1 MSDEL
6 DNHINEETKH
16 TVIPINGLYENWFLD
31 YASYVILDRA
41 VPHINDGLKP
51 VQRRIMHSLK
61 EMDDGRFNKAANVIG
76 NTMKYHPHGDAS
88 IGDAMVQIGQKDLLI
103 DCQGNWGDP
112 ITGDS
117 AAAPRYIE
125 ARLSKFANEVVFNSD
140 TTIWQLSYDGRNNE
154 PLTLPV
160 KFPLLLAQGAEGIAV
175 GLATKVMPHN
185 FIELLDA
192 SIEILQGGKPNIL
205 PDFFTG
211 GMADFSAY
219 NEGMRGGK
227 IRVRA
232 KITEKDKKTLVI
244 TEIPYSTTTGSVIDS
259 ILSAN
264 DKGKIKIKKIED
276 NTAANVEIVIQ
287 LAPGISPDVTIDALY
302 AFTSCEV
309 SISPNTCIIKDDKPQ
324 FLTVNDILVQNTE
337 NTKNL
342 LKQELEIKLHELQE
356 KIFFSSLLKIFIQ
369 EGMYKNA
376 RYENSANFDAVV
388 VELNILFAPFKE
400 QLYREILPEDFK
412 KLIDKPMS
420 SITRFDVKKA
430 DDQMKALADEI
441 KTVKNHLRHLTDY
454 AIAWFQ
460 RLKDKYSK
468 GRERKTEI
476 RLFDRVEASK
486 VALANVKLYLNREDG
501 FIGTGLKKD
510 EFVADCSD
518 LDEVIVFREDGHY
531 TITKVADK
539 TFVGKGIIY
548 AAVFKKNDE
557 RTIYNAIYKDGASG
571 VSYIKRFAV
580 MGVTRDKEYEITK
593 GTKGSRVLYFTPNPN
608 GEAEIVTVMLKPHV
622 KLKKVQFDL
631 DFADIAIKGRASQG
645 NIVSKYP
652 IKKILLKSKGVSTLA
667 GLKIWYDE
675 LLRRLNVDGR
685 GKYLGEFDG
694 DDKILQVHK
703 EGWYELSSFE
713 LSNHFDADLLLIQK
727 YDPEKP
733 FAVVHY
739 EGKAKNY
746 FIKRFVFEQIGIGK
760 KQTLISEETGS
771 KFLYLTSNPAAA
783 LTVDVLK
790 GKTQIPE
797 TLEIILADFIDVK
810 GIKANGNRL
819 SQHDVKNIDISNHEE
834 IELSLEEDSKEEE
847 SLATDKTEGDEGT
860 GGSGTVTA
868 DQESDKSADTDETED
883 ELDTAADDQSAEN
896 EVAES
901 GSSTVATEK
910 KKVEPADESVKP
922 VEDFAEP
929 AKDFAKPAKESAAYL
944 VKKQSEVEKTVSAQE
959 SEQSEVSVNPAKVLK
974 AKAAVPVA
982 IKEEEKTADSSIEP
996 VAEVVSEVKA
1006 DTSKTDK
1013 QVARVAPEVKESEV
1027 KAFSAKPE
1035 KPVVEAATEVPA
1047 AKSEKPAVEPE
1058 KIEPVVNTAVPRP
1071 KIKWETPARPEPK
1084 TEALFGDDVVAK
1096 EPKKPTK
1103 SKSTDDA
1110 KSRVKKESPQKKE
1123 VKLEITNP
1131 DDIQLGLF

>member
-1 MSDEL
+1 MSDEIE
-6 DNHINEETKH
+6 NNVNEENTH

-88 IGDAMVQIGQKDLLI
+88 IGDAMVQIGQKDMLI

-112 ITGDS
+112 VTGDS

-125 ARLSKFANEVVFNSD
+125 ARLSKFANDVVFNPD
-140 TTIWQLSYDGRNNE
+140 TTDWQLSYDGRNNE
-154 PLTLPV
+154 PITLPV

-185 FIELLDA
+185 FLELIDA
-192 SIEILQGGKPNIL
+192 SMEILRGNRPNIL

-259 ILSAN
+259 VLSAN

-276 NTAANVEIVIQ
+276 NTAAHVEIVIH

-309 SISPNTCIIKDDKPQ
+309 SISPNTCVIKDDKPQ
-324 FLTVNDILVQNTE
+324 FLSVNDILTQNTQH
-337 NTKNL
+337 TKAL

-356 KIFFSSLLKIFIQ
+356 RIFFSSLLKIFIQ

-376 RYENSANFDAVV
+376 DYENSNNFDRV
-388 VELNILFAPFKE
+388 VEVLNRLFDPFKPS
-400 QLYREILPEDFK
+400 LYREILPEDFK

-430 DDQMKALADEI
+430 DEQMKSLNDDI
-441 KTVKNHLRHLTDY
+441 KVVKNHLRHLTDY

-460 RLKDKYSK
+460 KLRDKYGK

-486 VALANVKLYLNREDG
+486 VALANVKLYMNREDG
-501 FIGTGLKKD
+501 FIGTGLRKD

-518 LDEVIVFREDGHY
+518 IDEIIVFREDGKCI
-531 TITKVADK
+531 ITKVADK
-539 TFVGKGIIY
+539 TFAGKGILH
-548 AAVFKKNDE
+548 AQVFKKGDE
-557 RTIYNAIYKDGASG
+557 RTVYNMIYKDGSSG

-580 MGVTRDKEYEITK
+580 VGVTRDKEYDL
-593 GTKGSRVLYFTPNPN
+593 TKGSKGSKVLYFTANPN
-608 GEAEIVTVMLKPHV
+608 GEAEIITVQLKPHT
-622 KLKKVQFDL
+622 KLKKLQFDV
-631 DFADIAIKGRASQG
+631 DYAEIAIKGRGSQG

-652 IKKILLKSKGVSTLA
+652 VKKILLKSKGVSTLS

-694 DDKILQVHK
+694 EDKILQVHK
-703 EGWYELSSFE
+703 DGWYELSTFE
-713 LSNHFDADLLLIQK
+713 LSNHFDADLILIQK
-727 YDPEKP
+727 FDPEKP
-733 FAVVHY
+733 FTVVQY

-746 FIKRFVFEQIGIGK
+746 FVKRFVFEPVSVGK
-760 KQTLISEETGS
+760 KVSLISEENGS
-771 KFLYLTSNPAAA
+771 RFLYLTSNPAAV

-797 TLEIILADFIDVK
+797 TLEVVLTEFIDVK

-819 SQHDVKNIDISNHEE
+819 TQHEVKNISIANNEE
-834 IELSLEEDSKEEE
+834 P
-847 SLATDKTEGDEGT
+847 
-860 GGSGTVTA
+860 
-868 DQESDKSADTDETED
+868 
-883 ELDTAADDQSAEN
+883 
-896 EVAES
+896 EVAERS
-901 GSSTVATEK
+901 KIIAAIEETE
-910 KKVEPADESVKP
+910 
-922 VEDFAEP
+922 
-929 AKDFAKPAKESAAYL
+929 
-944 VKKQSEVEKTVSAQE
+944 T
-959 SEQSEVSVNPAKVLK
+959 
-974 AKAAVPVA
+974 
-982 IKEEEKTADSSIEP
+982 EEELIDPALSKDADDEEKPLPEESTALDDEEETIEEEEETP
-996 VAEVVSEVKA
+996 VAEAAPVTKPIPAAERPKAAEQPKPAEQPKKTWSSPKKA
-1006 DTSKTDK
+1006 DD
-1013 QVARVAPEVKESEV
+1013 
-1027 KAFSAKPE
+1027 
-1035 KPVVEAATEVPA
+1035 
-1047 AKSEKPAVEPE
+1047 
-1058 KIEPVVNTAVPRP
+1058 I
-1071 KIKWETPARPEPK
+1071 
-1084 TEALFGDDVVAK
+1084 
-1096 EPKKPTK
+1096 
-1103 SKSTDDA
+1103 
-1110 KSRVKKESPQKKE
+1110 
-1123 VKLEITNP
+1123 KLEITNP
-1131 DDIQLGLF
+1131 DDLDIDDKGQTKLF

>member
-6 DNHINEETKH
+6 DSHINEETKH

-125 ARLSKFANEVVFNSD
+125 ARLSKFANEVVFNGD

-154 PLTLPV
+154 PITLPV

-185 FIELLDA
+185 FLELLDA
-192 SIEILQGGKPNIL
+192 SITVLQGERPHIL

-276 NTAANVEIVIQ
+276 NTAAHVEIVIQ

-309 SISPNTCIIKDDKPQ
+309 SISPNTCIIKNDKPQ
-324 FLTVNDILVQNTE
+324 FLSVNDILIE
-337 NTKNL
+337 NTQHTKAL
-342 LKQELEIKLHELQE
+342 LKQELEIRLHELQE

-369 EGMYKNA
+369 EGMYKHA
-376 RYENSANFDAVV
+376 EYENAVNFESVV
-388 VELNILFAPFKE
+388 QVLTALFEPFTA
-400 QLYREILPEDFK
+400 QLYREIQPEDLK
-412 KLIDKPMS
+412 KLIEKPMS

-441 KTVKNHLRHLTDY
+441 KVVKNHLRHLTDY

-460 RLKDKYSK
+460 KLKDKYGK
-468 GRERKTEI
+468 GRERRTEI

-486 VALANVKLYLNREDG
+486 VALANVKLYLNKEDG

-510 EFVADCSD
+510 EFIADCSD
-518 LDEVIVFREDGHY
+518 LDEVIVFREDGKCL
-531 TITKVADK
+531 ITKVAEK
-539 TFVGKGIIY
+539 TFVGKGVLY
-548 AAVFKKNDE
+548 AQVFKKNDE
-557 RTIYNAIYKDGASG
+557 RTVYNMIYKDGGSG
-571 VSYIKRFAV
+571 ISYVKRFAV
-580 MGVTRDKEYEITK
+580 VGVTRDKEYDLTK
-593 GTKGSRVLYFTPNPN
+593 GAKGSKVWYFTANPN
-608 GEAEIVTVMLKPHV
+608 GEAEVVTVLLKPHT
-622 KLKKVQFDL
+622 KLKKLQFDL
-631 DFADIAIKGRASQG
+631 DFAEIAIKGRGSQG

-652 IKKILLKSKGVSTLA
+652 LKKVIFKSKGVSTLS

-727 YDPEKP
+727 FDPEKP
-733 FAVVHY
+733 FAVVQY

-746 FIKRFVFEQIGIGK
+746 FVKRFVFEPIAFGK
-760 KQTLISEETGS
+760 KLSLISEEPGTRL
-771 KFLYLTSNPAAA
+771 LYLTSNPAAL
-783 LTVDVLK
+783 LTVEVLK

-797 TLEIILADFIDVK
+797 TLEIILAEFIDIK

-819 SQHDVKNIDISNHEE
+819 SQHEVQTIGLSSGEE
-834 IELSLEEDSKEEE
+834 
-847 SLATDKTEGDEGT
+847 
-860 GGSGTVTA
+860 
-868 DQESDKSADTDETED
+868 
-883 ELDTAADDQSAEN
+883 AE
-896 EVAES
+896 A
-901 GSSTVATEK
+901 
-910 KKVEPADESVKP
+910 
-922 VEDFAEP
+922 
-929 AKDFAKPAKESAAYL
+929 
-944 VKKQSEVEKTVSAQE
+944 
-959 SEQSEVSVNPAKVLK
+959 
-974 AKAAVPVA
+974 
-982 IKEEEKTADSSIEP
+982 
-996 VAEVVSEVKA
+996 
-1006 DTSKTDK
+1006 
-1013 QVARVAPEVKESEV
+1013 
-1027 KAFSAKPE
+1027 
-1035 KPVVEAATEVPA
+1035 VPA
-1047 AKSEKPAVEPE
+1047 AAETQPSAAEEEPAPE
-1058 KIEPVVNTAVPRP
+1058 EQATAQE
-1071 KIKWETPARPEPK
+1071 I
-1084 TEALFGDDVVAK
+1084 
-1096 EPKKPTK
+1096 
-1103 SKSTDDA
+1103 
-1110 KSRVKKESPQKKE
+1110 
-1123 VKLEITNP
+1123 KLEITNP
-1131 DDIQLGLF
+1131 EDADLDGQGQLGLF

>member
-1 MSDEL
+1 MSDEIE
-6 DNHINEETKH
+6 NNINEESTH

-51 VQRRIMHSLK
+51 VQRRIMHSLR

-88 IGDAMVQIGQKDLLI
+88 IGDAMVQIGQKELLI

-112 ITGDS
+112 VTGDS
-117 AAAPRYIE
+117 AAAARYIE
-125 ARLSKFANEVVFNSD
+125 ARLSKFANEVVFNPD
-140 TTIWQLSYDGRNNE
+140 TTVWQLSYDGRNNE
-154 PLTLPV
+154 PITLPV

-185 FIELLDA
+185 FLELIDA
-192 SIEILQGGKPNIL
+192 SIESLKGTRPNIL

-276 NTAANVEIVIQ
+276 NTAQNVEIVIH

-309 SISPNTCIIKDDKPQ
+309 SISPNTCVIKDDKPQ
-324 FLTVNDILVQNTE
+324 FLSVNDILIENTH

-356 KIFFSSLLKIFIQ
+356 RIFFSSLLKIFIQ

-376 RYENSANFDAVV
+376 DYENSGNFETV
-388 VELNILFAPFKE
+388 VEVLNLLFEPFKPD
-400 QLYREILPEDFK
+400 LYREIQPEDFK

-441 KTVKNHLRHLTDY
+441 KVVKNHLRHLTDY
-454 AIAWFQ
+454 TIAWFQ
-460 RLKDKYSK
+460 KLRDKYGK
-468 GRERKTEI
+468 GKERKTEI

-501 FIGTGLKKD
+501 FVGTGLRKD

-518 LDEVIVFREDGHY
+518 IDEIIVFREDGKCI
-531 TITKVADK
+531 ITKVADK
-539 TFVGKGIIY
+539 TFVGKGILH
-548 AAVFKKNDE
+548 AQVFKKGDE
-557 RTIYNAIYKDGASG
+557 RTIYNMVYKDGASG

-580 MGVTRDKEYEITK
+580 VGVTRDKEYDL
-593 GTKGSRVLYFTPNPN
+593 TKGSKGSKVLYFTANPN
-608 GEAEIVTVMLKPHV
+608 GEAEVITVQLKPHT
-622 KLKKVQFDL
+622 KLKKLQFDL
-631 DFADIAIKGRASQG
+631 DYAEIAIKGRASQG

-652 IKKILLKSKGVSTLA
+652 IKKILLKTKGVSTLS
-667 GLKIWYDE
+667 GLKIWYDD

-703 EGWYELSSFE
+703 EGWYELSTFE
-713 LSNHFDADLLLIQK
+713 LSNHFDADLILIQK
-727 YDPEKP
+727 FDPEKP
-733 FAVVHY
+733 FTVVQY

-746 FIKRFVFEQIGIGK
+746 FIKRFVFESIAVGK
-760 KQTLISEETGS
+760 KGTLISEENGS
-771 KFLYLTSNPAAA
+771 RFLYLTSNPEAV

-797 TLEIILADFIDVK
+797 TLEIVLAEFIDVK
-810 GIKANGNRL
+810 GIKANGNRIT
-819 SQHDVKNIDISNHEE
+819 QHDVKNVSISNHEE
-834 IELSLEEDSKEEE
+834 LELVLESKVSIPDASANEEQAEGETSETTADVATSGEEE
-847 SLATDKTEGDEGT
+847 NI
-860 GGSGTVTA
+860 
-868 DQESDKSADTDETED
+868 Q
-883 ELDTAADDQSAEN
+883 
-896 EVAES
+896 
-901 GSSTVATEK
+901 
-910 KKVEPADESVKP
+910 
-922 VEDFAEP
+922 
-929 AKDFAKPAKESAAYL
+929 
-944 VKKQSEVEKTVSAQE
+944 EVEE
-959 SEQSEVSVNPAKVLK
+959 SN
-974 AKAAVPVA
+974 
-982 IKEEEKTADSSIEP
+982 
-996 VAEVVSEVKA
+996 
-1006 DTSKTDK
+1006 
-1013 QVARVAPEVKESEV
+1013 
-1027 KAFSAKPE
+1027 
-1035 KPVVEAATEVPA
+1035 
-1047 AKSEKPAVEPE
+1047 VEPE
-1058 KIEPVVNTAVPRP
+1058 EPEAVS
-1071 KIKWETPARPEPK
+1071 EEPEVEQE
-1084 TEALFGDDVVAK
+1084 EASPVAKKPFVVAK
-1096 EPKKPTK
+1096 EPKPVSKEEPVEKVEEKPSEEAAEGKPKKAWGTPK
-1103 SKSTDDA
+1103 TPE
-1110 KSRVKKESPQKKE
+1110 KESKAKPEGKEEPKAQPKPMAKETPETKKDE
-1123 VKLEITNP
+1123 KDIPAKEIKFEITNP
-1131 DDIQLGLF
+1131 DDIEIDDKGQLGLF

>member
-1 MSDEL
+1 MSDEIE
-6 DNHINEETKH
+6 NNVNEENTH

-88 IGDAMVQIGQKDLLI
+88 IGDAMVQIGQKDMLI

-112 ITGDS
+112 VTGDS

-125 ARLSKFANEVVFNSD
+125 ARLSKFANEVVFNPD
-140 TTIWQLSYDGRNNE
+140 TTDWQLSYDGRNNE
-154 PLTLPV
+154 PITLPV

-185 FIELLDA
+185 FLELLDA
-192 SIEILQGGKPNIL
+192 SMEILHGNRPNIL

-276 NTAANVEIVIQ
+276 NTAAHVEIVIH

-309 SISPNTCIIKDDKPQ
+309 SISPNTCVIKDDKPQ
-324 FLTVNDILVQNTE
+324 FLSVNDILTQNTQH
-337 NTKNL
+337 TKAL
-342 LKQELEIKLHELQE
+342 LKQELEIRLHELQE
-356 KIFFSSLLKIFIQ
+356 RIFFSSLLKIFIQ

-376 RYENSANFDAVV
+376 EYENSNNFDMV
-388 VELNILFAPFKE
+388 VEVLNRLFDPFKPD
-400 QLYREILPEDFK
+400 LYREILPEDFK

-430 DDQMKALADEI
+430 DELMKNLNDDI
-441 KTVKNHLRHLTDY
+441 KVVKNHLRHLTDY

-460 RLKDKYSK
+460 KLKDKYGK

-486 VALANVKLYLNREDG
+486 VALANVKLYMNREDG
-501 FIGTGLKKD
+501 FIGTGLRKD

-518 LDEVIVFREDGHY
+518 IDEIIVFREDGKC
-531 TITKVADK
+531 TVTKVADK
-539 TFVGKGIIY
+539 TFVGKGILH
-548 AAVFKKNDE
+548 AQVFKKGDE
-557 RTIYNAIYKDGASG
+557 RTIYNMIYKDGASG
-571 VSYIKRFAV
+571 ISYIKRFAV
-580 MGVTRDKEYEITK
+580 VGVTRDKEYDL
-593 GTKGSRVLYFTPNPN
+593 TKGSKGSKVLYFTANPN
-608 GEAEIVTVMLKPHV
+608 GEAEIITVQLKPHT
-622 KLKKVQFDL
+622 KLKKLQFDM
-631 DFADIAIKGRASQG
+631 DYAEIAIKGRGSQG

-652 IKKILLKSKGVSTLA
+652 IKKILLKSKGVSTLS

-694 DDKILQVHK
+694 EDKILQVHK
-703 EGWYELSSFE
+703 DGWYELSTFE
-713 LSNHFDADLLLIQK
+713 LSNHFDADLVLIQK
-727 YDPEKP
+727 FDPEKS

-746 FIKRFVFEQIGIGK
+746 FVKRFVFEPIAVGK
-760 KQTLISEETGS
+760 KVSLISEENGS
-771 KFLYLTSNPAAA
+771 RFLYLTSNPAAV

-797 TLEIILADFIDVK
+797 TLEVVLTEFIDVK

-819 SQHDVKNIDISNHEE
+819 TQHEVKNISIVNNEE
-834 IELSLEEDSKEEE
+834 PEIAERSKTTAVAEEQEAEEELIDPALNKDADDEEKPLPEDPPVVDEEVVREEDVDDEE
-847 SLATDKTEGDEGT
+847 K
-860 GGSGTVTA
+860 
-868 DQESDKSADTDETED
+868 ETEAAPA
-883 ELDTAADDQSAEN
+883 EKATSPKPAEPSKPTAA
-896 EVAES
+896 
-901 GSSTVATEK
+901 
-910 KKVEPADESVKP
+910 EP
-922 VEDFAEP
+922 
-929 AKDFAKPAKESAAYL
+929 KPAEQPKPGASSKPAEQP
-944 VKKQSEVEKTVSAQE
+944 KKTWSTPK
-959 SEQSEVSVNPAKVLK
+959 
-974 AKAAVPVA
+974 
-982 IKEEEKTADSSIEP
+982 
-996 VAEVVSEVKA
+996 KA
-1006 DTSKTDK
+1006 DD
-1013 QVARVAPEVKESEV
+1013 
-1027 KAFSAKPE
+1027 
-1035 KPVVEAATEVPA
+1035 
-1047 AKSEKPAVEPE
+1047 
-1058 KIEPVVNTAVPRP
+1058 I
-1071 KIKWETPARPEPK
+1071 
-1084 TEALFGDDVVAK
+1084 
-1096 EPKKPTK
+1096 
-1103 SKSTDDA
+1103 
-1110 KSRVKKESPQKKE
+1110 
-1123 VKLEITNP
+1123 KLEITNP
-1131 DDIQLGLF
+1131 DDLDIDDKGQTKLF